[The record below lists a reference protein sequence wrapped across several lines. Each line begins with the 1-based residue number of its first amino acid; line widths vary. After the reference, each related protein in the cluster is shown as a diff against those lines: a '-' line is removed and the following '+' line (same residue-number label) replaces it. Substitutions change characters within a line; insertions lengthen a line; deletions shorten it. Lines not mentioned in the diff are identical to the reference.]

1 VLGRVRVPVGF
12 CKWVSFGGFQG
23 FFRFLSGFEF
33 FFGVFR
39 LLSVSGFFGF
49 RVFSG
54 VFWVSGAPMGKNGTH
69 TQTWFY
75 AGRVRV
81 TDVKMHPNPSGAKLV
96 GYLKSEPELSSLSN
110 IAC

>member
-1 VLGRVRVPVGF
+1 VKFVTRTHRVLGRVRVPVGF

-49 RVFSG
+49 RVFLG
-54 VFWVSGAPMGKNGTH
+54 FFWVSGAPMGKMERTPKPGST
-69 TQTWFY
+69 
-75 AGRVRV
+75 RVGFGSR
-81 TDVKMHPNPSGAKLV
+81 M
-96 GYLKSEPELSSLSN
+96 
-110 IAC
+110 